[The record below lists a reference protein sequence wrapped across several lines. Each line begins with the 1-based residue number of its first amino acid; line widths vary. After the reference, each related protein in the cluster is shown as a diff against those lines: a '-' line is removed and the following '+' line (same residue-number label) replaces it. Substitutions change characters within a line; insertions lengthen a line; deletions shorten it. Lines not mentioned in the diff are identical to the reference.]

1 MIFASKPAN
10 FFRAFMDHKAHDATA
25 IVCLPQEIR
34 PNGILW
40 QLKFENGYN
49 HGYKAHKLGYKT

>member
-1 MIFASKPAN
+1 MIFASQPAN

-34 PNGILW
+34 PNEICSWNLKMGITMVSWL
-40 QLKFENGYN
+40 
-49 HGYKAHKLGYKT
+49 

>member
-1 MIFASKPAN
+1 
-10 FFRAFMDHKAHDATA
+10 MDHKAHDATA